1 MSRLKLLGTKELVYL
16 SFPIILWVMF
26 YFVTVDFFKD
36 FVTAKWKLP
45 NPAQPETFSVPYKIR
60 TENINLSEI
69 ESIITVK
76 PYKAAVKPKTAQKKE
91 SPPQYK
97 ISFIYIGKDR
107 YVIINGKLLKEGEN
121 ISRDE
126 KIIKIYRDG
135 VLLKGKWGE
144 RWIRFLN

>member
-45 NPAQPETFSVPYKIR
+45 NPTQPETFSVPYKIR

-76 PYKAAVKPKTAQKKE
+76 PYKASVKPKTAQKKE